1 MRSALLSR
9 SATHTLIVR
18 DLGTYAV
25 IQLKK
30 LSFDSV
36 VFSAGSARTEIQ
48 KFHTEFCS
56 ALPEHNK
63 RRAVLYCAGEE
74 QQ

>member
-1 MRSALLSR
+1 M
-9 SATHTLIVR
+9 LIVR

-48 KFHTEFCS
+48 KFHRF
-56 ALPEHNK
+56 
-63 RRAVLYCAGEE
+63 
-74 QQ
+74 